1 MTPLREKF
9 IAELRLQR
17 YARNTIR
24 IYVYAV
30 KGLAAFHA
38 RSPDKIEFD
47 EVREYVR
54 HLQEERQ
61 LSWGSVDVAICGIKA
76 FYKLILG
83 YQQIPDLPRAKRVQ
97 KPPQVLS
104 VDEVERV
111 FDATQSLAHRS
122 LLETMYATG
131 VRVGEARRLRVSDIL
146 SDRMQIWVS
155 VSKGFKARYTVLSDR
170 LLERLREYYSAYRP
184 TSWLFFPRQNRTKQM
199 CYETARRIYEHAR
212 SRAGIERGAGIHT
225 LRHCFATHLLEGGVD
240 LRRIQILLGHNS
252 LGSTARYLTVT
263 TTIER
268 QVKSAGSLLGTGNEE

>member
-24 IYVYAV
+24 VYVDAV
-30 KGLAAFHA
+30 KGLAAFYG
-38 RSPDKIEFD
+38 RSPEEIAFD
-47 EVREYVR
+47 EVRHYVR
-54 HLQEERQ
+54 HLQEDRK
-61 LSWGSVDVAICGIKA
+61 LAWGSVDVAICGIKA

-83 YQQIPDLPRAKRVQ
+83 YEQVPGLPRAKRVR

-104 VDEVERV
+104 VEEVERV
-111 FDATQSLAHRS
+111 FDAAQGLAHRT
-122 LLETMYATG
+122 LLQTMYATG

-155 VSKGFKARYTVLSDR
+155 VSKGFKARYTVLSHR
-170 LLERLREYYSAYRP
+170 LLDRLREYYSVYRP
-184 TSWLFFPRQNRTKQM
+184 TSWLFFPRRNRDNKM
-199 CYETARRIYEHAR
+199 CYETARRIYERAR
-212 SRAGIERGAGIHT
+212 HRAGIQRGAGIHT

-252 LGSTARYLTVT
+252 LGSTAQYLTVT
-263 TTIER
+263 TGIDR
-268 QVKSAGSLLGTGNEE
+268 QVKSAGNLLGTESEE